1 MISKIKFLHPIEKR
15 NAAIRTTVRYRTHP
29 VVSANTFLRRQLFL
43 NLFRLMYLS
52 MGRSIMQR
60 IKIKNEND
68 SDQGDTCVPRP
79 MPSMGT
85 WISGGGKQSNYF
97 GWKPENGMHESSN
110 GM

>member
-1 MISKIKFLHPIEKR
+1 
-15 NAAIRTTVRYRTHP
+15 
-29 VVSANTFLRRQLFL
+29 
-43 NLFRLMYLS
+43 
-52 MGRSIMQR
+52 MQR